1 MVWEEEEP
9 IIRKIERWWVR
20 REVRRRRGIEG
31 SSWNGGERKEERRG
45 RKRGEEG
52 WLENDK

>member
-31 SSWNGGERKEERRG
+31 SSWNGGKREVKRKEERKG
-45 RKRGEEG
+45 RVVRK
-52 WLENDK
+52 